1 MTQGYRML
9 FFVFMLGT
17 FTIGMTEYVVTGLLT
32 QIAKDMSI
40 SVSSAGL
47 LISVYAI
54 SVAVLGPIV
63 RSFTLNVSP
72 KKLLPILILIFIF
85 SNMIAMLAPTFN
97 VLLLSRFLSASMHAP
112 FFGVCMSV
120 GAAVVPKG
128 RETGAIALVQ
138 AGLTIA
144 VMLGVPFGAFI
155 GGVASWR
162 IVFGIIVAI
171 GVIVLIGL
179 FKVIPNVSLSSEISL
194 KQELKV
200 FKNPYF
206 LLVISIVIFG
216 YSGVFTTYTFMEPMI
231 QQFSPFNVSGLTLC
245 LLAFGIGAV
254 IGNIISGKAS
264 QENLTKYLSYVFIFL
279 IITLMLLTYALG
291 FAVTAIVICFMFGFA
306 NFGSVPLL
314 NSKIILSA
322 KEAPLLSSTLAASVF
337 NVANFLGAIIGTLLL
352 NAGVEY
358 VRITFISSGI
368 ILIGII
374 LNLFVK
380 RFENKNYTV

>member
-1 MTQGYRML
+1 M
-9 FFVFMLGT
+9 
-17 FTIGMTEYVVTGLLT
+17 
-32 QIAKDMSI
+32 
-40 SVSSAGL
+40 
-47 LISVYAI
+47 
-54 SVAVLGPIV
+54 
-63 RSFTLNVSP
+63 
-72 KKLLPILILIFIF
+72 
-85 SNMIAMLAPTFN
+85 
-97 VLLLSRFLSASMHAP
+97 
-112 FFGVCMSV
+112 
-120 GAAVVPKG
+120 
-128 RETGAIALVQ
+128 
-138 AGLTIA
+138 
-144 VMLGVPFGAFI
+144 
-155 GGVASWR
+155 
-162 IVFGIIVAI
+162 
-171 GVIVLIGL
+171 
-179 FKVIPNVSLSSEISL
+179 
-194 KQELKV
+194 
-200 FKNPYF
+200 
-206 LLVISIVIFG
+206 
-216 YSGVFTTYTFMEPMI
+216 
-231 QQFSPFNVSGLTLC
+231 SGLTLC
-245 LLAFGIGAV
+245 LLAFGTGTV

-380 RFENKNYTV
+380 RFESKNYSV

>member
-9 FFVFMLGT
+9 FIIFMLGT

-32 QIAKDMSI
+32 QIAKDMNI

-54 SVAVLGPIV
+54 SVAVLAPIV
-63 RSFTLNVSP
+63 RAFTLNVSP
-72 KKLLPILILIFIF
+72 KKLLPILVLIFIF
-85 SNMIAMLAPTFN
+85 SNVIAMLAPTFN

-144 VMLGVPFGAFI
+144 VMLGVPFGTFI

-162 IVFGIIVAI
+162 IVFGIIVAT

-179 FKVIPNVSLSSEISL
+179 FKVIPNVSLSSEMNL

-245 LLAFGIGAV
+245 LLAFGTGAV

-291 FAVTAIVICFMFGFA
+291 FALTAIVICFMFGFA

-358 VRITFISSGI
+358 MSITFISSGI

-380 RFENKNYTV
+380 RFENKTYSV

>member
-9 FFVFMLGT
+9 FIIFMLGT

-32 QIAKDMSI
+32 QIAKDMNI

-54 SVAVLGPIV
+54 SVAVLAPIV
-63 RSFTLNVSP
+63 RAFTLNVSP
-72 KKLLPILILIFIF
+72 KKLLPILVLIFIF
-85 SNMIAMLAPTFN
+85 SNVIAMLAPTFN

-144 VMLGVPFGAFI
+144 VMLGVPFGTFI

-162 IVFGIIVAI
+162 IVFGIIVAT

-179 FKVIPNVSLSSEISL
+179 FKVIPNVSLSSEMNL

-245 LLAFGIGAV
+245 LLAFGTGAV

-291 FAVTAIVICFMFGFA
+291 FALTAIVTCFMFGFA

-358 VRITFISSGI
+358 MSITFISSGI

-380 RFENKNYTV
+380 RFENKTYSV